1 MNVLA
6 QKVKDEDKMYLRDDI
21 ATMILGDPNHKDYVA
36 SIIALT
42 IGLDKKYVME
52 NLEYYDGRLFENI
65 NQKHSEADSIF
76 EIPDGYIN
84 IEVNYNSY
92 KEGKIKNTVYVLHL
106 VIRQTK
112 PNEPYK
118 NIKKVWQINLNN
130 FDYYGK
136 NDFIYHSTV
145 MNEKYHLKHDDLFEI
160 VDINLDFLVALDY
173 TEIAKLNEEDLKWL
187 LYVFVCKDKKLR
199 QKIYQDN
206 EMMERVG
213 EKMKELSGDFDERLF
228 YNKEEFQKRAAY
240 LEGQDDRDKEIAKSM
255 LDKAPE
261 LSIEKISEITGLS
274 IKEITSLKQE
284 NSSQN

>member
-1 MNVLA
+1 MA

-42 IGLDKKYVME
+42 IGLDKEYVME
-52 NLEYYDGRLFENI
+52 NLEYYNGKLFENI
-65 NQKHSEADSIF
+65 KQKHSEADSIF

-145 MNEKYHLKHDDLFEI
+145 MSEKYHLKHDDLFEI
-160 VDINLDFLVALDY
+160 VDINLDFLVSLDY

-187 LYVFVCKDKKLR
+187 LYVFVCKDKNLR

-240 LEGQDDRDKEIAKSM
+240 LEGQDDEKVEIAKAM
-255 LDKAPE
+255 FDKAPE
-261 LSIEKISEITGLS
+261 LSIEKISDITGLS

-284 NSSQN
+284 NSSKN